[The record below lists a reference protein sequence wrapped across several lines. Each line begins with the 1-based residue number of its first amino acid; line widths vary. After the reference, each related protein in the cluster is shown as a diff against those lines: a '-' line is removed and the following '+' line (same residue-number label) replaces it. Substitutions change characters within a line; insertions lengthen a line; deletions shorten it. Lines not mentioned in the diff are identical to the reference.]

1 MSLSSAMMSALSGL
15 RATQSGMAVVA
26 NNVAN
31 AGTPDY
37 TRKVLQNQEAITGDS
52 ANGVRTGQVQRI
64 LDTLVQRQLW
74 TESAGGA
81 YSSTKVDYHTR
92 LDTLFGTPGDS

>member
-1 MSLSSAMMSALSGL
+1 MTLSSAMMSALSGL

-31 AGTPDY
+31 AGTPNY
-37 TRKVLQNQEAITGDS
+37 NRRVLPTQEAVSGSNGT
-52 ANGVRTGQVQRI
+52 GVRVGEVARI

-81 YSSTKVDYHTR
+81 SSATKVGYHSR
-92 LDTLFGTPGDS
+92 LDTLFGT